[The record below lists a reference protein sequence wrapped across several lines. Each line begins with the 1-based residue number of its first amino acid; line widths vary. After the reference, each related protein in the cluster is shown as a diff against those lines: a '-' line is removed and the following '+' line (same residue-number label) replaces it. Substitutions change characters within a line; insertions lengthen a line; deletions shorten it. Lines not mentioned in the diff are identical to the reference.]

1 MFGPKRSEL
10 VGGDLLVLVYLNQ
23 GDYSG
28 PGTCLDGENKKSTEF
43 WWGKP
48 KLKERDG
55 QEG

>member
-43 WWGKP
+43 W
-48 KLKERDG
+48 
-55 QEG
+55 